1 MTKLHFIPISL
12 NKMKK
17 VTTARRNTGIQ
28 LLLYNADGQVNFYT
42 IFLKAKYWERMLVDR
57 GME

>member
-17 VTTARRNTGIQ
+17 VTTARRNIGIQ

-42 IFLKAKYWERMLVDR
+42 IFLKAKY
-57 GME
+57 